1 MGKTEIVKAIAEAAG
16 INQKQAAAAFE
27 AVFEN
32 ILTGVIETGRVAIPD
47 FGVFRKETRAARTG
61 RNPQTGTEIQIPEK
75 TVIKFRPGKGKKQ

>member
-47 FGVFRKETRAARTG
+47 FGVFRKETRAARKG
-61 RNPQTGTEIQIPEK
+61 RNPKTGEAMDIPAK
-75 TVIKFRPGKGKKQ
+75 SVVRFRQSKKK